1 MSEITP
7 TRAAVLELQDERR
20 AMREGYEFL
29 DEKRLLLAA
38 EMLRE
43 LKQYGAAWREFEQAL
58 RAAGTRLREAVAR
71 HGLQGVQVYPAANLD
86 KVELM
91 TAMQRLLGVRLQ
103 TAQLSLEPG
112 AATPP
117 VHPSAEAE
125 QCRQAFLAVLAQAAP
140 LAALA
145 GNLERL
151 RHEYR
156 RTERRA
162 RALEDVLLPELSA
175 TLAELDA
182 RLEEVEQE
190 EAIRVRQA

>member
-20 AMREGYEFL
+20 SMREGYEFL

-43 LKQYGAAWREFEQAL
+43 LKRYESLWETFQQAL
-58 RAAGTRLREAVAR
+58 AEAADALREAVAR
-71 HGLQGVQVYPAANLD
+71 HGFEGVQVYPPARFEQLALD
-86 KVELM
+86 ISPA
-91 TAMQRLLGVRLQ
+91 TLLGVRLQ
-103 TAQLSLEPG
+103 EARLQIEFG
-112 AATPP
+112 AALSSPN
-117 VHPSAEAE
+117 PSPEAE
-125 QCRQAFLAVLAQAAP
+125 RCRRAFVVAIEQSAI

-162 RALEDVLLPELSA
+162 RALEDVLLPEIGA
-175 TLAELDA
+175 TIYELES

>member
-20 AMREGYEFL
+20 SMREGYEFL

-43 LKQYGAAWREFEQAL
+43 LKRYERQWAQFQVRLQEAAQA
-58 RAAGTRLREAVAR
+58 LREAVAR
-71 HGLQGVQVYPAANLD
+71 HGFEGVQVYPAAKLD
-86 KVELM
+86 SVALDVKPEM
-91 TAMQRLLGVRLQ
+91 LLGVRLQ
-103 TAQLSLEPG
+103 QATLSAEFG
-112 AATPP
+112 APPP
-117 VHPSAEAE
+117 VLNPSPEAE
-125 QCRQAFLAVLAQAAP
+125 RCRRAFLAVMEQSATLAGI
-140 LAALA
+140 A

-162 RALEDVLLPELSA
+162 RALEDVLLPEI
-175 TLAELDA
+175 TGTIYELEA

>member
-20 AMREGYEFL
+20 SMREGYEFL

-43 LKQYGAAWREFEQAL
+43 LKRYESLWAQFQLRLQEAAQA
-58 RAAGTRLREAVAR
+58 LREAVAR
-71 HGLQGVQVYPAANLD
+71 HGFEGVQVYPAATLGSVALD
-86 KVELM
+86 VQPQL
-91 TAMQRLLGVRLQ
+91 LLGVRLQ
-103 TAQLSLEPG
+103 QASLRAEPG
-112 AATPP
+112 EAPAALNPTP
-117 VHPSAEAE
+117 EAE
-125 QCRQAFLAVLAQAAP
+125 RCRRMFLAVMEQSAT
-140 LAALA
+140 LAAIA

-162 RALEDVLLPELSA
+162 RALEDVLLPEI
-175 TLAELDA
+175 TGTIYELEA

>member
-20 AMREGYEFL
+20 SMREGYEFL

-43 LKQYGAAWREFEQAL
+43 LKRFEGQWAQFQGILREAAQA
-58 RAAGTRLREAVAR
+58 LREAVAR
-71 HGLQGVQVYPAANLD
+71 HGFEGVQVYPAAKLD
-86 KVELM
+86 SVALDVKPEM
-91 TAMQRLLGVRLQ
+91 LLGVRLQ
-103 TAQLSLEPG
+103 QARLTAELG
-112 AATPP
+112 APP
-117 VHPSAEAE
+117 HVLNPSPEAE
-125 QCRQAFLAVLAQAAP
+125 RCRRAFLSVMEQSATLAGIT
-140 LAALA
+140 

-162 RALEDVLLPELSA
+162 RALEDVLLPEI
-175 TLAELDA
+175 TGTIYELEA

>member
-20 AMREGYEFL
+20 SMREGYEFL

-43 LKQYGAAWREFEQAL
+43 LKRYESLWAQFQLRLQEAAQA
-58 RAAGTRLREAVAR
+58 LREAVAR
-71 HGLQGVQVYPAANLD
+71 HGFEGVQVYPAAALGNVALD
-86 KVELM
+86 VEPQL
-91 TAMQRLLGVRLQ
+91 LLGVRLQ
-103 TAQLSLEPG
+103 QARLRAEPG
-112 AATPP
+112 ASPAALN
-117 VHPSAEAE
+117 PSPEAE
-125 QCRQAFLAVLAQAAP
+125 RCRRMFLAVMEQSAT
-140 LAALA
+140 LAAIA
-145 GNLERL
+145 GNLQRL

-162 RALEDVLLPELSA
+162 RALEDVLLPEI
-175 TLAELDA
+175 TGTIHELEA

>member
-1 MSEITP
+1 MSDITP

-20 AMREGYEFL
+20 SMREGYEFL

-43 LKQYGAAWREFEQAL
+43 LKRYESLWAGFQRALQEAATA
-58 RAAGTRLREAVAR
+58 LREAVAR
-71 HGLQGVQVYPAANLD
+71 HGFEGVQVYPPARFETLAL
-86 KVELM
+86 EI
-91 TAMQRLLGVRLQ
+91 APAILLGVRLQ
-103 TAQLSLEPG
+103 Q
-112 AATPP
+112 ATLRAELGSAPP
-117 VHPSAEAE
+117 ALNPSPEAE
-125 QCRQAFLAVLAQAAP
+125 RCRRVFLDVIEQSAA
-140 LAALA
+140 LAAIA

-162 RALEDVLLPELSA
+162 RALEDVLLPEIGSTIYDLES
-175 TLAELDA
+175 

-190 EAIRVRQA
+190 EAIRVRQG

>member
-20 AMREGYEFL
+20 AMHEGYEFL

-43 LKQYGAAWREFEQAL
+43 LKRYESMWKEFQQAL
-58 RAAGTRLREAVAR
+58 GEAAVALRDAVIR
-71 HGLQGVQVYPAANLD
+71 HGFEGVQVYPPARFEQLELD
-86 KVELM
+86 IVP
-91 TAMQRLLGVRLQ
+91 AMLLGVRLQ
-103 TAQLSLEPG
+103 E
-112 AATPP
+112 ATLRAELGPA
-117 VHPSAEAE
+117 PSALNPSPEAE
-125 QCRQAFLAVLAQAAP
+125 RCRRVFVTVIEQS
-140 LAALA
+140 AALASIA

-162 RALEDVLLPELSA
+162 RALEDVLLPEISS
-175 TLAELDA
+175 TIYELES

-190 EAIRVRQA
+190 EAIRVRQV

>member
-43 LKQYGAAWREFEQAL
+43 LKRYENLWAQFQVRLQEAAQA
-58 RAAGTRLREAVAR
+58 LREAVAR
-71 HGLQGVQVYPAANLD
+71 HGFEGVQVYPPARLD
-86 KVELM
+86 SVALEVKPQM
-91 TAMQRLLGVRLQ
+91 LLGVRLQ
-103 TAQLSLEPG
+103 QATLSAELG
-112 AATPP
+112 APPP
-117 VHPSAEAE
+117 VLNASPEAE
-125 QCRQAFLAVLAQAAP
+125 RCRRAFLAVIEQS
-140 LAALA
+140 AALA
-145 GNLERL
+145 AHASNLERL

-162 RALEDVLLPELSA
+162 RALEDVLLPEI
-175 TLAELDA
+175 TGTIYELEA

>member
-38 EMLRE
+38 EMLRT
-43 LKQYGAAWREFEQAL
+43 LKQYSAAWREFEQAL
-58 RAAGTRLREAVAR
+58 RAAGARLREAVAR
-71 HGLQGVQVYPAANLD
+71 HGVQGVQVYPAANLD
-86 KVELM
+86 KIEVK
-91 TAMQRLLGVRLQ
+91 TDMQRLLGVRLQ
-103 TAQLSLEPG
+103 SAQIRLEPG
-112 AATPP
+112 PLTSP

-125 QCRQAFLAVLAQAAP
+125 QCRQAYLTVLAQAAP

-162 RALEDVLLPELSA
+162 RALEDVLLPEISA

>member
-20 AMREGYEFL
+20 SMREGYEFL

-43 LKQYGAAWREFEQAL
+43 LKRYESLWSALRQAL
-58 RAAGTRLREAVAR
+58 VEAAAALRDAVTR
-71 HGLQGVQVYPAANLD
+71 HGLEGVQVYPAARFEQLSLD
-86 KVELM
+86 ISP
-91 TAMQRLLGVRLQ
+91 AILLGVRLQ
-103 TAQLSLEPG
+103 EAILRAELGS
-112 AATPP
+112 APP
-117 VHPSAEAE
+117 ASNPSPEAE
-125 QCRQAFLAVLAQAAP
+125 RCRRVFVTVIEQSAV

-162 RALEDVLLPELSA
+162 RALEDVLLPEITS
-175 TLAELDA
+175 TIYELES

-190 EAIRVRQA
+190 EAIRVRRA

>member
-1 MSEITP
+1 MSDITP

-20 AMREGYEFL
+20 SMREGYEFL

-43 LKQYGAAWREFEQAL
+43 LKRYESLWIGFQRALQEAATA
-58 RAAGTRLREAVAR
+58 LREAVAR
-71 HGLQGVQVYPAANLD
+71 HGFEGVQVYPSARFETLAL
-86 KVELM
+86 EI
-91 TAMQRLLGVRLQ
+91 APAILLGVRLQ
-103 TAQLSLEPG
+103 QATLRAELGGAPPAQN
-112 AATPP
+112 
-117 VHPSAEAE
+117 PSPEAE
-125 QCRQAFLAVLAQAAP
+125 RCRRVFVDVIEQSAA
-140 LAALA
+140 LAAIA

-162 RALEDVLLPELSA
+162 RALEDVLLPEIGSTIYDLES
-175 TLAELDA
+175 

-190 EAIRVRQA
+190 EAIRVRQV